1 MPTPLDR
8 ALNSKNLFLGFA
20 GMVTAVAAFSIWG
33 SDVLPAQADP
43 TGNPDDWT
51 LDDITRWLR
60 AVCLNPAQSAKCPT
74 DKGSQRGLL
83 PNERA
88 TREELLERVKANLRI
103 PRTSAAA

>member
-43 TGNPDDWT
+43 TG
-51 LDDITRWLR
+51 
-60 AVCLNPAQSAKCPT
+60 SM
-74 DKGSQRGLL
+74 
-83 PNERA
+83 
-88 TREELLERVKANLRI
+88 
-103 PRTSAAA
+103 

>member
-43 TGNPDDWT
+43 TGNPEDWT
-51 LDDITRWLR
+51 MDEITRWLR
-60 AVCLNPAQSAKCPT
+60 A
-74 DKGSQRGLL
+74 RGLL
-83 PNERA
+83 PNENA

-103 PRTSAAA
+103 PRKTAPAS

>member
-43 TGNPDDWT
+43 TGNPEDWT
-51 LDDITRWLR
+51 MDEITRWLR
-60 AVCLNPAQSAKCPT
+60 A
-74 DKGSQRGLL
+74 RGLL
-83 PNERA
+83 PNENA
-88 TREELLERVKANLRI
+88 TRGELLERVKANLRI
-103 PRTSAAA
+103 PRKTAPAS